1 MSDAVEFRDARA
13 AETSLLVAAR
23 SGDEQ
28 AFVQLTAPYRRA
40 LHRHCYRML
49 GSLDDAD
56 DAVQEVM
63 LRAWRA
69 LDRYQ
74 PQSALRAWLYRIATN
89 VCLPAAERR
98 ARDRAGIDAFLQP
111 YPDALLD
118 QIPAADA
125 APETI
130 AEQRE
135 GIGLALVAAMQVL
148 PPKQRAVL
156 VLREAL
162 GWSAREVAAVLE
174 DSVPAVNS
182 ALQRAREGLAC
193 EQADGGL
200 VRAHASPGGEAE
212 SRVMR
217 RFVEAWEAVDV
228 QALIA
233 LLSDDALMTMPP
245 EPMRLAGREAIGQFF
260 STVPAGGELERIR
273 LVATAANRQPAL
285 AAYWSQ
291 QPGEPFRPYGV
302 MVFALAGEA
311 IAGITGF
318 AGYPQLFPAL
328 GLPPELAV

>member
-1 MSDAVEFRDARA
+1 MSDAAELLDARA
-13 AETSLLVAAR
+13 GEA
-23 SGDEQ
+23 
-28 AFVQLTAPYRRA
+28 AFVRLTAPYRRA

-69 LDRYQ
+69 LDRYE
-74 PQSALRAWLYRIATN
+74 PQAPLRSWLYRIATN
-89 VCLPAAERR
+89 VCLTAAERR

-111 YPDALLD
+111 YPDALLEE
-118 QIPAADA
+118 IPASDA

-130 AEQRE
+130 VEERE

-182 ALQRAREGLAC
+182 ALQRAREGLAR
-193 EQADGGL
+193 EQVDGGL

-212 SRVMR
+212 SRVML

-228 QALIA
+228 QALVS
-233 LLSDDALMTMPP
+233 LLSDDALLTMPP
-245 EPMRLAGREAIGQFF
+245 EPMRLVGREAIGEFF
-260 STVPAGGELERIR
+260 STVPGGGNLEQIR

-285 AAYWSQ
+285 AAYWAEE
-291 QPGEPFRPYGV
+291 PGDPFRAYGV

-311 IAGITGF
+311 IVGITGF
-318 AGYPQLFPAL
+318 AGYPQLLPAL
-328 GLPPELAV
+328 GLPEELAA